1 MKNPDHTPITCS
13 LATAELSNRE
23 TTLFAQ
29 FLAVVTETEELQDGY
44 AFRLPGDTQWIELL
58 AQLLVA
64 ERECCPFLTFEL
76 SALPNRGPVLVRVT
90 GPVGTKDFLR
100 TVLLVHERST

>member
-13 LATAELSNRE
+13 LATAELHNRKR
-23 TTLFAQ
+23 TLFAQ
-29 FLAVVTETEELQDGY
+29 LMAVVTETEELQDGY

-100 TVLLVHERST
+100 TVLFVHERST